1 MADNS
6 ENTEVKADVGKIGV
20 SIRESLQTR
29 FNADEEANSIAADSV
44 EVEKD
49 EDDEVEEKAEEE
61 AEEAETS
68 AQSETTSKEAAPV
81 TATPAQ
87 TKVERMAVAPPADM
101 SKEEKEA
108 FLNPTAQNSHVLQAY
123 LSRRAYQTQSDY
135 SRKMNEL
142 EQTRQKVT
150 SLHDVLKDH
159 ESDYIRK
166 GLNVAE
172 VTRRFIEWDKA
183 MEANPMETALE
194 WLDAYEIDPMDL
206 INMRQQG
213 YMPPQQQQ
221 QYLTAAD
228 AERIAQEK
236 IEAMLQKQQQSY
248 LAETHYNAVQSFIN
262 SKPLFKDPGTAAQL
276 EDAMAPVVAA
286 LSQQGGNPQ
295 DILETAYNYVT
306 KGNPTFAALTQ
317 RLEAPAQVEQ
327 KVRQAQKA
335 KAATKSISGGTG
347 SGTPRLKTKDL
358 RDNLRRRY
366 NGGD

>member
-1 MADNS
+1 MADNT
-6 ENTEVKADVGKIGV
+6 ENTEVKADVEKVGL
-20 SIRESLQTR
+20 SLRESLENK
-29 FNADEEANSIAADSV
+29 FSKEDEANRVEADSV
-44 EVEKD
+44 EVE
-49 EDDEVEEKAEEE
+49 EEEEEEVEETE
-61 AEEAETS
+61 
-68 AQSETTSKEAAPV
+68 ETTSADAKEPVKEAAPAAP
-81 TATPAQ
+81 ATPAQ
-87 TKVERMAVAPPADM
+87 TKVERLAVAPPADM
-101 SKEEKEA
+101 SNEEKNA
-108 FLNPTAQNSHVLQAY
+108 FLNPTPQNSHILQAY

-135 SRKMNEL
+135 SRKMHDL
-142 EQTRQKVT
+142 EQTRQKVGG
-150 SLHDVLKDH
+150 LYNVLKDH

-166 GLNVAE
+166 GLNIAD

-183 MEANPMETALE
+183 MEANPVQTALE
-194 WLDAYEIDPMDL
+194 WLDAYEIDPMEL

-213 YMPPQQQQ
+213 YMPPQQPQQ

-236 IEAMLQKQQQSY
+236 IEAMMQKQQQSH
-248 LAETHYNAVQSFIN
+248 LAQTHYNAVQSFIS

-295 DILETAYNYVT
+295 EILETAYNYVT

-347 SGTPRLKTKDL
+347 SGSPRLQIKDL
-358 RDNLRRRY
+358 RTNLQRRL
-366 NGGD
+366 NGGE

>member
-1 MADNS
+1 MVDNTK
-6 ENTEVKADVGKIGV
+6 NTEVKADVEKVGV
-20 SIRESLQTR
+20 SIRENLETR
-29 FNADEEANSIAADSV
+29 FTPEDEADVVEADSV
-44 EVEKD
+44 ELDED
-49 EDDEVEEKAEEE
+49 EDDEVEESEEETESETAEEPQK
-61 AEEAETS
+61 T
-68 AQSETTSKEAAPV
+68 
-81 TATPAQ
+81 TPAVSES
-87 TKVERMAVAPPADM
+87 KPERLAVAPPADM
-101 SKEEKEA
+101 SKEEKDA

-142 EQTRQKVT
+142 EQTRQKV
-150 SLHDVLKDH
+150 SGLYNVMKEH

-166 GLNVAE
+166 GLNMAD

-183 MEANPMETALE
+183 MEADPMQTALE
-194 WLDAYEIDPMDL
+194 WLDAYEIDVNDL
-206 INMRQQG
+206 VNMRQNG
-213 YMPPQQQQ
+213 YMPQQQPQQ

-236 IEAMLQKQQQSY
+236 IEAMIQKQQQSH
-248 LAETHYNAVQSFIN
+248 LAETHYNAVQSFIS

-276 EDAMAPVVAA
+276 EDAMAPIVSA

-347 SGTPRLKTKDL
+347 SGTPRLQTKDL